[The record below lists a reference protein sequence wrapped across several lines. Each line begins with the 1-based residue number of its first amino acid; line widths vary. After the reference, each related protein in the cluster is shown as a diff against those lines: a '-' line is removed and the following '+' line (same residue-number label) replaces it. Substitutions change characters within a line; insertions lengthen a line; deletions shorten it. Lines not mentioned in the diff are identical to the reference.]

1 MGNRGGGFCT
11 GRRENILWGIK
22 EGIGDAKEVIAS
34 SLGLESIRFC
44 VERNDSRVTFN
55 RGQIIKYL

>member
-1 MGNRGGGFCT
+1 
-11 GRRENILWGIK
+11 LWGIK

-44 VERNDSRVTFN
+44 VERNDSRATFT